1 MCSQIALEIQ
11 KQISEF
17 ICIQQCLEQS
27 FYGFVKASSEN
38 MVVLLKYHDTSLSKC
53 IQLYLAAVE

>member
-17 ICIQQCLEQS
+17 ICIQQCLEQL
-27 FYGFVKASSEN
+27 FYGFVKASFEN
-38 MVVLLKYHDTSLSKC
+38 MVVLLKYHDTSLYKC
-53 IQLYLAAVE
+53 IQLYLAVVQ